1 MSENKKISVS
11 EFFKEY
17 KTLQNEEIKNRK
29 IKALIKRTYCPIV
42 EKRMVLELMLEKSIV
57 EDKVKYIDM
66 CTNRINFIAVIVSL
80 YTYLLPDKDE
90 NGVPET
96 CKMYDL
102 LVEHDVLDKIL
113 EYIGEKEITELTS
126 INATLFD
133 NWYATNTSTKAYI
146 SNLANDMSQKFG
158 VVASVGMEK
167 LAEVL
172 DDETKM
178 KKFFG
183 ALEKVLKKVK

>member
-29 IKALIKRTYCPIV
+29 VKGLIKRTYCPVV

-57 EDKVKYIDM
+57 EGDIKYIDM

-102 LVEHDVLDKIL
+102 LIEYDVLDKIL
-113 EYIGEKEITELTS
+113 EHIGEKEITELTS

-146 SNLANDMSQKFG
+146 SNLADNMSQKFG
-158 VVASVGMEK
+158 VVASVGLEK
-167 LAEVL
+167 LAKVL
-172 DDETKM
+172 DDEAKM

>member
-11 EFFKEY
+11 KFIKEY

-29 IKALIKRTYCPIV
+29 IKGLIKRTYCPVI
-42 EKRMVLELMLEKSIV
+42 EKRMVLELMLKKSIV
-57 EDKVKYIDM
+57 EDNVKYIDM
-66 CTNRINFIAVIVSL
+66 FTNRINFIGAITSL

-90 NGVPET
+90 NDVPET
-96 CKMYDL
+96 DKMYDL
-102 LVEHDVLDKIL
+102 LVEYDVLDKIL
-113 EYIGEKEITELTS
+113 ECIGEKEITELTS

-146 SNLANDMSQKFG
+146 SNLANDMSQKVG
-158 VVASVGMEK
+158 VVASVGIEK